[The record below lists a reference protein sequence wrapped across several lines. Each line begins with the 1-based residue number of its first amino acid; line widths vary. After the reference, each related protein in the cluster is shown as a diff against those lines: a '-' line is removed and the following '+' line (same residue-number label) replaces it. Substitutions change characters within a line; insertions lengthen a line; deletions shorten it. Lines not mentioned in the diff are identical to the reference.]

1 MSGRFLISYAHEVRE
16 HRQAVLDLCALLRA
30 EDLDVRVDADVEGER
45 LDWAVWMTHEIEL
58 ADRVLIVVSD
68 RYRKRFM
75 REVPLGDGRGVEIE
89 AKLIREEIV
98 ADPDGSLRKF
108 VPVLLPGHS
117 VADIPKLLQPRAA
130 DHWTVPELTAHGVRE
145 LVRLLRRPLDGPDR
159 APTARA
165 EVGGLVGALWLSAEG
180 GSPAA
185 VREVMAVFT
194 AGDDSAAATCDDDQ
208 GGALRTGTPPDIVAQ
223 LLRITRALLPTL
235 AALRHRGELPEITI
249 GGHVDHG
256 PAAAAAGAQWI
267 AGGRA
272 AARLHAVPRVRAVV
286 AISEV
291 LHTAMSAR
299 SAVPG
304 AVLAAYREFRRDGDE
319 GVSVHLSAP
328 GLSLCPDLPQQ
339 GDSARQRLRPGRNTV
354 NGHHNVNGNH
364 NYVNSTHTDNR
375 IDNRIDNRDIFYL
388 GGVGEVVH
396 GEHA

>member
-1 MSGRFLISYAHEVRE
+1 MRGRFLISYDHEVAE

-30 EDLDVRVDADVEGER
+30 EGLDVRIDADVEGER
-45 LDWAVWMTHEIEL
+45 LDWAIWMTHEIEL

-75 REVPLGDGRGVEIE
+75 RQLPLGDGRGVEIE
-89 AKLIREEIV
+89 AKIIREELV

-108 VPVLLPGHS
+108 VPVLFPGHS

-130 DHWTVPELTAHGVRE
+130 AHWTVSELTARGVRE
-145 LVRLLRRPLDGPDR
+145 LVRLLRRPLDGPDP
-159 APTARA
+159 APTTRA
-165 EVGGLVGALWLSAEG
+165 DTSGLVGALWLNAEG

-185 VREVMAVFT
+185 VREVMTVFT
-194 AGDDSAAATCDDDQ
+194 VGDDSTAATCDDDQ
-208 GGALRTGTPPDIVAQ
+208 SGALRTGTPLDIVAQ
-223 LLRITRALLPTL
+223 LLRISRALLPTL
-235 AALRHRGELPEITI
+235 ADLRRRGELPKITI

-267 AGGRA
+267 AAGRA
-272 AARLHAVPRVRAVV
+272 ATRLHAVPRVRAVV
-286 AISEV
+286 AISDD
-291 LHTAMSAR
+291 LHTATSAR

-328 GLSLCPDLPQQ
+328 GLSLCPDLPRRRE
-339 GDSARQRLRPGRNTV
+339 SAGQRARPARNTM

-364 NYVNSTHTDNR
+364 NYVNSTYTDNR
-375 IDNRIDNRDIFYL
+375 VDNRDIFYF
-388 GGVGEVVH
+388 GGAGEVVH
-396 GEHA
+396 EEQA